1 LIARATGNG
10 TAGMPASEPAPAP
23 PPDTAQVDTAPP
35 PAASA
40 LTTPADVAATA
51 PDVEQMPW
59 WQPPP
64 AAAASPALN
73 EASAGRT
80 PAAGNDETAQND
92 DAARAGAARPHYHG
106 HRQRLRDRLLD
117 RGAEALADYEMLELL
132 IAGAIPRGDV
142 KPIAKRLLAAFGGL
156 GGVLHAEPARLKA
169 IEGVG
174 PSVIAQIKLTEAL
187 MIRSLRE
194 EVIDRPLFSSWQ
206 ALMDYLMA
214 DLGHLR
220 VEQFRVL
227 FLDRKNRLIADEIQQ
242 QGTVDHTPVYAREV
256 MKRALEHA
264 ASSIILVHNH
274 PSGDP
279 APSPADIDL
288 TRKLVEAARHLNISV
303 HDHIIIG
310 RRSYK
315 SFKALGI
322 L

>member
-1 LIARATGNG
+1 
-10 TAGMPASEPAPAP
+10 M
-23 PPDTAQVDTAPP
+23 
-35 PAASA
+35 
-40 LTTPADVAATA
+40 
-51 PDVEQMPW
+51 
-59 WQPPP
+59 
-64 AAAASPALN
+64 
-73 EASAGRT
+73 
-80 PAAGNDETAQND
+80 
-92 DAARAGAARPHYHG
+92 
-106 HRQRLRDRLLD
+106 LD
-117 RGAEALADYEMLELL
+117 RGADALADYEMLELL